1 MTNIMEILNMFS
13 TNDFALILRC
23 IFDRIPIIIG
33 GKDKEKIDD
42 LLIKLCELIPI
53 RKELIFGTDFL
64 EKDEHDAIIQEEK
77 LDYDNQRIIFRA
89 PVNSEDLI
97 LNKIDDLKGWIMGLH
112 VNGNVNSFFEKALR
126 LRKKNG
132 TSLFIKFDD
141 ANKTEFV
148 KFYSENDE
156 KPDTTLEKR
165 IIKKTFSETED
176 ALERI
181 KRVLD
186 KKIHGYDGINQSI
199 ITSIVDLSQEELII
213 KENIFKKEI
222 LEFYQASRRG
232 LALLTRLNFLNQ
244 FQPVMIGKKTF
255 FDAISYEN
263 GNTTRFLDF
272 VNAEW
277 GERFTNLIDDSKF
290 SILGDRLDS
299 LWG

>member
-1 MTNIMEILNMFS
+1 MFT

-23 IFDRIPIIIG
+23 VFDRVPIIIG
-33 GKDKEKIDD
+33 SKDKEKLDD
-42 LLIKLCELIPI
+42 LLIKLCDLIPI
-53 RKELIFGTDFL
+53 RKEIVFGTDFL
-64 EKDEHDAIIQEEK
+64 EKEEFDVIIQEEK

-97 LNKIDDLKGWIMGLH
+97 LDKIENLKGWIIGLCI
-112 VNGNVNSFFEKALR
+112 NGNVNAFFEKALR

-132 TSLFIKFDD
+132 TSLFIKFDE
-141 ANKTEFV
+141 ANKIEFV
-148 KFYSENDE
+148 KLYSENDE
-156 KPDTTLEKR
+156 KLDTNLEKR
-165 IIKKTFSETED
+165 IIKKTFSQTEF

-186 KKIHGYDGINQSI
+186 KKIQGHNGINQSI
-199 ITSIVDLSQEELII
+199 ISSIIDLSQEELII

-244 FQPVMIGKKTF
+244 FQPVMIGKKIF
-255 FDAISYEN
+255 FDAISYEDI
-263 GNTTRFLDF
+263 NTARFLDF

-277 GERFTNLIDDSKF
+277 GERFMNLIDDSKF
-290 SILGDRLDS
+290 SVLGDRLDS

>member
-1 MTNIMEILNMFS
+1 MLNIMEILDMFS

-23 IFDRIPIIIG
+23 IFDRVPIIIG

-42 LLIKLCELIPI
+42 LLIKLCDLIPI
-53 RKELIFGTDFL
+53 RKEIVFGTDFL
-64 EKDEHDAIIQEEK
+64 EKEEHDAIIQEEK

-89 PVNSEDLI
+89 PVNSEELI
-97 LNKIDDLKGWIMGLH
+97 LNKIENLKGWIIGLCT
-112 VNGNVNSFFEKALR
+112 NGNIDSFFEKSLR

-141 ANKTEFV
+141 VNKTEFI
-148 KFYSENDE
+148 KLYSKTDE
-156 KPDTTLEKR
+156 KIDTNLEKG
-165 IIKKTFSETED
+165 IIKKTFSQTEY

-186 KKIHGYDGINQSI
+186 KKIQGHDGINQSI
-199 ITSIVDLSQEELII
+199 ITSIIDLSQEEIII

-255 FDAISYEN
+255 FEAISYEDIS
-263 GNTTRFLDF
+263 TSRFLDF

-277 GERFTNLIDDSKF
+277 GEQFTNLIDDNKF

>member
-97 LNKIDDLKGWIMGLH
+97 LTKIDDLKGWIMGLH

-165 IIKKTFSETED
+165 IIKKTFSETEN

-186 KKIHGYDGINQSI
+186 KKIQGHDGINQSI

-244 FQPVMIGKKTF
+244 FQPVMIGKRTF
-255 FDAISYEN
+255 FDAISYED